1 MKCSKCGAEL
11 MNNAV
16 FCTRCG
22 THLGN
27 NNYNSQNVNVVSASN
42 SSGGG
47 ALVCGILA
55 LVFDMLTCLIF
66 PLAIVSFIL
75 GIIGLILGIKNKGV
89 SKADTGKILSI
100 TALAILVVCI
110 FIGMLL
116 VGAGAVGVEAYM
128 ESQRPWYEKMW
139 D

>member
-11 MNNAV
+11 KNDAV

-27 NNYNSQNVNVVSASN
+27 NNYNSQNVNVVSARN

-47 ALVCGILA
+47 ALVFGILA
-55 LVFDMLTCLIF
+55 LVFDMLTCLLF
-66 PLAIVSFIL
+66 PLGFVSFIL

-100 TALAILVVCI
+100 IALAILVVCI
-110 FIGMLL
+110 IIGMLL
-116 VGAGAVGVEAYM
+116 AAAGGVGVVSYM
-128 ESQRPWYEKMW
+128 ESQRPWYEKIW
-139 D
+139 Y